1 MKKYIVVK
9 TLPDGK
15 KLYYN
20 NAILPIFH
28 CNREQAEIFRGKKK
42 ASEAKVYSEKY
53 ASGSEMD
60 GKVEIEEIKED

>member
-1 MKKYIVVK
+1 M
-9 TLPDGK
+9 PMAGE
-15 KLYYN
+15 LYYN